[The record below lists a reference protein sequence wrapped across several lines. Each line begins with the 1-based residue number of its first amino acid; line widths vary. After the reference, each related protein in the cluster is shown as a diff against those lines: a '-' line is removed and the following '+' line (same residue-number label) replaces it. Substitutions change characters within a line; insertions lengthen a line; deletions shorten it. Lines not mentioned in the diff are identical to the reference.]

1 MRIKP
6 AHIALILSI
15 LALAVSLFTAVQVSQ
30 NDDAALIDALM
41 AQNQQLQEQIDA
53 LANQTPEVPGL
64 SGETGTVTDAALTA
78 AVWPDNQGADVTM
91 TLNTDDAPAGD
102 VLLRVMLGNT
112 VITEVPCTRDGDS
125 FTATAALDA
134 ANGYIYSLIMGN
146 EARTLASPDK
156 PVYPELVYLADSLN
170 AYCNLVVGDWYVGD
184 DALTLSTCYAQ
195 VRTPILSTAGLTC
208 TQVDLVLK
216 NGDTVLSQV
225 DVTDALT
232 EESGSFD
239 GQISNAVL
247 PLPAL
252 TDGEQVDLW
261 LEARLSDGQVLTA
274 CAATWY
280 AMHDGFSMSA
290 G

>member
-1 MRIKP
+1 MRIKT
-6 AHIALILSI
+6 AHIALLLSI
-15 LALAVSLFTAVQVSQ
+15 LALAVSLFNGVQVSRS
-30 NDDAALIDALM
+30 NDEALIQALM
-41 AQNQQLQEQIDA
+41 AQNTALQAQIDA
-53 LANQTPEVPGL
+53 LTGP
-64 SGETGTVTDAALTA
+64 SGSSGDALAVAELTA
-78 AVWPDNQGADVTM
+78 APWSDSRGADVTLILE
-91 TLNTDDAPAGD
+91 TTAESA
-102 VLLRVMLGNT
+102 LLRVMSGGT
-112 VITEVPCTRDGDS
+112 VITEAPCRRSGTVL
-125 FTATAALDA
+125 TATAQIPAG
-134 ANGYIYSLIMGN
+134 NGYTYSMVIGS
-146 EARTLASPDK
+146 EATTLASPEN
-156 PVYPELVYLADSLN
+156 PVYPELVFLADALS